1 MSHHD
6 ALDAAMFWTGA
17 LLALAPLLFAAVVI
31 GVWWWQKRRGLDAES
46 KSTRGFRG

>member
-31 GVWWWQKRRGLDAES
+31 GVWWWQRRRSLDS
-46 KSTRGFRG
+46 GPKSTGG

>member
-17 LLALAPLLFAAVVI
+17 LLALAPLIFAAIVI
-31 GVWWWQKRRGLDAES
+31 GVWWWQKKRAPVGEIDRRPG
-46 KSTRGFRG
+46 K